1 MLQLEFGGQKHPIPA
16 PEAVVGSEAG
26 LALTLTGTGIHPRHA
41 VLLSAAD
48 GTVSVK
54 AASAGAELL
63 LNGVKVGTDPH
74 PILHGDKLKV
84 GAQELLVTDPQ
95 RSGSTQYVSASDLA
109 NAVAS
114 VKKGGAA
121 KPTAGLVN
129 GRLVSLTDGREYA
142 IAKASLILGRE
153 AGCDVVVE
161 SKNVSR
167 KHAEIVTSPNG
178 YLLIDHSTNGTFV
191 NGEKIPGQRLLARAD
206 VIRVGEDDFRF
217 YADQPPGGGQPAPAP
232 AAAAPAPPP
241 PAVPPAA
248 QPSAPPPGARQRLND
263 TMHGAPSGA
272 APAVAPAGPAPLASL
287 LIRSGARKGERV
299 AIRVPVVNIGRADYN
314 DVVLAEESVSTQ
326 HAKLQRREGVW
337 VLVDLG
343 STNGTFVDGE
353 RVEGEIPVTPGATLR
368 FGDASVVFDPKDDG
382 GAVEKGGSTKMLQA
396 VQVPPPRAAAPAG
409 AARTTAPVAQ
419 PKAAASAPVA
429 APAPAPT
436 PAPAPAAKPAAPRP
450 APTPAKAASGGMPK
464 WLVPAIIGIVIV
476 IVAVIFLLK

>member
-26 LALTLTGTGIHPRHA
+26 LALTLTGAGIQPRHA
-41 VLLSAAD
+41 VFLSAAD

-74 PILHGDKLKV
+74 PILHGDKLKI
-84 GAQELLVTDPQ
+84 GAQELLVVDPQ
-95 RSGSTQYVSASDLA
+95 RSGSTQYVSAADLA

-142 IAKASLILGRE
+142 INKASLVLGRD

-167 KHAEIVTSPNG
+167 KHAEIITSPNG
-178 YLLIDHSTNGTFV
+178 YLLIDHSTNGVLV
-191 NGEKIPGQRLLARAD
+191 NGEKITGQRLLARAD

-217 YADQPPGGGQPAPAP
+217 YADQPPGGGKPAPAP
-232 AAAAPAPPP
+232 AAAVPAPAPP
-241 PAVPPAA
+241 AAPPAA

-263 TMHGAPSGA
+263 TMHGAPPAATSTGA
-272 APAVAPAGPAPLASL
+272 PPPLASL

-299 AIRVPVVNIGRADYN
+299 TIRVPLVNIGRADYN

-353 RVEGEIPVTPGATLR
+353 RVEGETPVSPGATLR

-382 GAVEKGGSTKMLQA
+382 AAVEKGGSTKMLQA
-396 VQVPPPRAAAPAG
+396 IQAPPPKPAARTTEPVAQPRAAAPA
-409 AARTTAPVAQ
+409 
-419 PKAAASAPVA
+419 A
-429 APAPAPT
+429 APAPAPK

-450 APTPAKAASGGMPK
+450 APTPAKATSGGMPK

-476 IVAVIFLLK
+476 IVAIIFLLK